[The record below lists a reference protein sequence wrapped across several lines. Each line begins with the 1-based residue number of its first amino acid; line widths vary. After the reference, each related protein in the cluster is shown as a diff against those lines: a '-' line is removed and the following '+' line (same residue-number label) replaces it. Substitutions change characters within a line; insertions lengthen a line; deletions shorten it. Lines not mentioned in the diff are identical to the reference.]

1 MQAPSF
7 TGASFGQKRLGM
19 NMAAQ
24 GTMRRLCQALLLAVS
39 MVALSAG
46 VAHAQDDDGLEALNE
61 EILNDPGDV
70 ELNFRYARMA
80 EDLGKPRL
88 ALVAY
93 ERILINDP
101 SNAEA
106 RRGYERVRRAI
117 EPGYTVARAEIGA
130 RWDTNALN
138 ADPDT
143 LFVDADDLE
152 AVTYYAKLLIADERE
167 MLGRRWRSSLN
178 VDLEQTP
185 DIEALDYQYVG
196 VQTGPILYAGP
207 HIAVLPQIGA
217 GVSWLDGEQ
226 YYNDVHASV
235 TIEGR
240 TSGASYWARG
250 RAGYRDYNPDAN
262 AFFSTV
268 TEEGPYA
275 EIRAGVTKP
284 RIFSAR
290 DALLVE
296 PFVRWSDV
304 EGSVFNFW
312 LFDEVAP
319 GKYLEY
325 GADVNYLYQ
334 FTDRLQ
340 GSVGALV
347 RARDFRDSSREDTY
361 VSPQA
366 SVTVQNVLPC
376 ECDLRLQYRFRDN
389 DTNDPSAEYTADQV
403 SLALLA
409 RF

>member
-1 MQAPSF
+1 
-7 TGASFGQKRLGM
+7 
-19 NMAAQ
+19 MAAQ
-24 GTMRRLCQALLLAVS
+24 GKMRRLCQALLLAVS
-39 MVALSAG
+39 VVALSAG
-46 VAHAQDDDGLEALNE
+46 VARAQDGNALEALNE
-61 EILNDPGDV
+61 EILNNPDDV
-70 ELNFRYARMA
+70 ELNFRYAHMA
-80 EDLGKPRL
+80 EELGKPRL

-101 SNAEA
+101 DNEAA
-106 RRGYERVRRAI
+106 RRGYERVRRDI
-117 EPGYTVARAEIGA
+117 EPGYTIARTEIGA

-138 ADPDT
+138 ADPDA

-152 AVTYYAKLLIADERE
+152 AFTYYAKLLVADERE
-167 MLGRRWRSSLN
+167 LLGRRWRSTLN
-178 VDLEQTP
+178 VDIEQTP
-185 DIEALDYQYVG
+185 DIDALDYHYVG

-207 HIAVLPQIGA
+207 HLAVLPQVGGGI
-217 GVSWLDGEQ
+217 SWLDGEQ
-226 YYNDVHASV
+226 YYNDIHVGV

-250 RAGYRDYNPDAN
+250 RAGYRDYNPDTN
-262 AFFSTV
+262 SFFSTV

-284 RIFSAR
+284 RIFTER

-340 GSVGALV
+340 GSVGAL
-347 RARDFRDSSREDTY
+347 RSG
-361 VSPQA
+361 
-366 SVTVQNVLPC
+366 
-376 ECDLRLQYRFRDN
+376 
-389 DTNDPSAEYTADQV
+389 
-403 SLALLA
+403 A
-409 RF
+409 RFPR